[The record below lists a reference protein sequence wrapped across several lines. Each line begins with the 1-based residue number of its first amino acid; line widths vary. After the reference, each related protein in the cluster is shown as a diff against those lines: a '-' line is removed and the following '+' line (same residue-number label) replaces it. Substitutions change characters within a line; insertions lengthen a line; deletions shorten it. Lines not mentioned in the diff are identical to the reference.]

1 MASPIIQEQY
11 EQFNKLE
18 KVIHGTKICEGNL
31 YETLLFEVI
40 RDTGIYDEVVHG
52 MEIPLVK
59 NETSIKGDRKCHKV
73 DIFCKSNEPPKITAY
88 NSKGKSFNN
97 TESNESALSEY
108 KKYKMSIEI
117 AYPGYEVEYCILKD
131 GYNNDPKL
139 VKYHYLATNGI
150 PVYNSQICLNEKY
163 GILNVN
169 DVIETKR
176 QIKVLEIIKQRFK
189 SSGLSIDN
197 IKEMLS

>member
-1 MASPIIQEQY
+1 MASPSIREQY

-18 KVIHGTKICEGNL
+18 KVVHGTKICEGNL

-40 RDTGIYDEVVHG
+40 RDSGIHDEVVHG
-52 MEIPLVK
+52 MDIPLVK

-73 DIFCKSNEPPKITAY
+73 DIFCISNEPPKITAY

-97 TESNESALSEY
+97 TESNESLLSEY
-108 KKYKMSIEI
+108 KKYKMSIEE

-139 VKYHYLATNGI
+139 GKYHYLAKHGI
-150 PVYNSQICLNEKY
+150 PVYNSQICLKEKY
-163 GILNVN
+163 GISNV
-169 DVIETKR
+169 DDLIETKR
-176 QIKVLEIIKQRFK
+176 QTKVLEIIKQRFK

-197 IKEMLS
+197 IKELLS

>member
-1 MASPIIQEQY
+1 
-11 EQFNKLE
+11 
-18 KVIHGTKICEGNL
+18 
-31 YETLLFEVI
+31 
-40 RDTGIYDEVVHG
+40 
-52 MEIPLVK
+52 
-59 NETSIKGDRKCHKV
+59 
-73 DIFCKSNEPPKITAY
+73 
-88 NSKGKSFNN
+88 
-97 TESNESALSEY
+97 
-108 KKYKMSIEI
+108 MSIEI

-150 PVYNSQICLNEKY
+150 TVYNSQICLKEKY